1 MEEIKLL
8 IASDLLKIEEAVELL
23 GSGGISARGFARL
36 DILHE
41 IQRSANDCKT
51 WRDFYKKV
59 QKLYLKIMDSGTY
72 DEQMFFIEYMDKIG
86 IKL

>member
-41 IQRSANDCKT
+41 IQQIANDCKT
-51 WRDFYKKV
+51 WRNFCKKV
-59 QKLYLKIMDSGTY
+59 HKIYLKIMDSGTY
-72 DEQMFFIEYMDKIG
+72 DEQMFFIEYVDKIG

>member
-1 MEEIKLL
+1 MEEMKLL

-41 IQRSANDCKT
+41 IQRNANSCKT
-51 WRDFYKKV
+51 WRNFYKKI
-59 QKLYLKIMDSGTY
+59 QELFFELMDSGTY
-72 DEQMFFIEYMDKIG
+72 DEQMFFLEYAEKIG
-86 IKL
+86 IRL

>member
-36 DILHE
+36 DILRE
-41 IQRSANDCKT
+41 IQQSANDCKT
-51 WRDFYKKV
+51 WRNFCKKV
-59 QKLYLKIMDSGTY
+59 HKLYLEIMDSGTY
-72 DEQMFFIEYMDKIG
+72 DEQMFFVYYADKIG
-86 IKL
+86 IRL

>member
-1 MEEIKLL
+1 MEEVKLL

-41 IQRSANDCKT
+41 IQQSANDCKT
-51 WRDFYKKV
+51 WRNFCKKV
-59 QKLYLKIMDSGTY
+59 HKLYLEIMVSGTY
-72 DEQMFFIEYMDKIG
+72 DEQMFLVDYADKIG
-86 IKL
+86 IML